1 MGIIRG
7 LQSES
12 GETADTSSRRLKAT
26 RVPERRRRFQ
36 ECGGRFSR
44 QPRLDNGQTFRHT
57 ERILGVY
64 NNGKNLILTL
74 ERKSWL
80 IRFF

>member
-1 MGIIRG
+1 
-7 LQSES
+7 L
-12 GETADTSSRRLKAT
+12 TAT
-26 RVPERRRRFQ
+26 RFPNGDAVFKNAA
-36 ECGGRFSR
+36 GDLDNLGR
-44 QPRLDNGQTFRHT
+44 NGQTFRHT